1 MDPQPETSPAEQALR
16 SVLGPVLKLDK
27 ELQAREDKLKEELR
41 EVHKERYRM
50 SRIIKAIEE
59 EPKPMGRQPG
69 QKNKPKE
76 KDHSTTYSIS
86 EERIALIGITVAQ
99 MEDNW
104 TAGQVAEI
112 VGLRA
117 EQIRRALHHMR
128 ERGQVRQVG
137 KDPNSPTGFCYT
149 TTPKGQSELGGGVPV
164 GANGARA

>member
-76 KDHSTTYSIS
+76 VNPSYAIS

-137 KDPNSPTGFCYT
+137 KDPNSTTGFLYT

-164 GANGARA
+164 GANGASA